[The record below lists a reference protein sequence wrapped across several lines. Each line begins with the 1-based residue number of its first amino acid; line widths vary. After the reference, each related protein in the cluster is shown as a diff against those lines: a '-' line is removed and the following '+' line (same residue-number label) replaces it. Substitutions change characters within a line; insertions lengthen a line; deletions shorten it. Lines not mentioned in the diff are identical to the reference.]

1 MFDLIKLAYSS
12 KDLEPYMSAETL
24 DFHHGKHLNAY
35 VTFVNDFVEKEKS
48 LQDKTLDEIVVLA
61 SSKPEWQGLFNN
73 SGQVYNHNEF
83 FKVLKKNENATVP
96 EALLAKINDSFG
108 SLDKF
113 KEEFINA
120 GKTQFG
126 SGWVWLVANK
136 GKLEIRK
143 YANAGNPLVDGL
155 QGLLVCDVWEHA
167 YYIDYRNKRP
177 DFLTAFINNLVD
189 WNYVEEKMNECTT

>member
-1 MFDLIKLAYSS
+1 MFDLIKLPYSA

-73 SGQVYNHNEF
+73 AGQVYNHNEF
-83 FKVLKKNENATVP
+83 FQVLKKNENPTVP
-96 EALLAKINDSFG
+96 EALLAKINASFG

-126 SGWVWLVANK
+126 SGWVWLVANE

-143 YANAGNPLVDGL
+143 YANAGNPLVDGVR
-155 QGLLVCDVWEHA
+155 GLLVCDVWEHA

-177 DFLTAFINNLVD
+177 DFLTTFINNLVD
-189 WNYVEEKMNECTT
+189 WNYVEAKMNECTS